1 MKLTLQASFKHG
13 KRLFLCH
20 GKASCYKDVTKGGST
35 MAITKLNTYQPLTE
49 LSAIAMANRL
59 NIFEEGSHLTCKEIG
74 DGNLNLVFHIV
85 ERDSGKGIIIK
96 QALPYA
102 KIVGESWPLTIDRA
116 RIEAGALHLQRS
128 FAGDLVPEVYYSDPA
143 LAITVMEDL
152 SSLTIARTGL
162 INGGDYPNLSEDIGT
177 FLANT
182 LYFTSDYAL
191 HPFKK
196 KEYVKEFSNP
206 ELCKITEDLVFTDP
220 FFNSETNQFEEELT
234 GDVQQLWDDFAVK
247 LEVAKL
253 KKSFLT
259 EGEALLHGDL
269 HTGSIFVDEH
279 QTKVID
285 PEFAFY
291 GPIGFD
297 IGQFI
302 ANLIFQVVSK
312 TNEKESILHHIKN
325 TWTVFSTTFSMHWKE
340 SGDAYTKVDGYLEY
354 VLEKS
359 FQDSIGFAGCE
370 CIRRTIG
377 LARVDDLESIGDKE
391 QRLKAKRSCL
401 NLGKILIVNRKK
413 IHSIEEL
420 LTIVRSHSE

>member
-1 MKLTLQASFKHG
+1 
-13 KRLFLCH
+13 
-20 GKASCYKDVTKGGST
+20 
-35 MAITKLNTYQPLTE
+35 MAITKLETYQALTE
-49 LSAIAMANRL
+49 QSAIDLASRL
-59 NIFEEGSHLTCKEIG
+59 ELFEKGSVLTCKEIG
-74 DGNLNLVFHIV
+74 DGNLNLVFHV
-85 ERDSGKGIIIK
+85 TDLESGKGIIMK

-102 KIVGESWPLTIDRA
+102 KVVGESWPLTLDRA
-116 RIEAGALHLQRS
+116 RIEAAVLKLQKS
-128 FAGDLVPEVYYSDPA
+128 FVGNLVPEVYYSDPA

-152 SSLTIARTGL
+152 SALTIVRSGL
-162 INGGDYPNLSEDIGT
+162 IKGEKYPHLSEDIGT
-177 FLANT
+177 FLGKT

-220 FFNSETNQFEEELT
+220 FFNSETNEFEEELT
-234 GDVQQLWDDFAVK
+234 QDVQKLWEDFTLK

-269 HTGSIFVDEH
+269 HTGSIFIGEH

-297 IGQFI
+297 IGQFM
-302 ANLIFQVVSK
+302 ANLLFQALSTPHGK
-312 TNEKESILHHIKN
+312 DNILYHIEN
-325 TWTVFSTTFSMHWKE
+325 TWTVFTSTFSKLWKE
-340 SGDAYTKVDGYLEY
+340 SDDAYTKVDGYLEY
-354 VLEKS
+354 VLQKS

-377 LARVDDLESIGDKE
+377 LAHVEDLESIEDKE
-391 QRLKAKRSCL
+391 QRVETKRACL
-401 NLGKILIVNRKK
+401 TLGKELIVKRKQ
-413 IHSIEEL
+413 IHTINEL
-420 LTIVRSHSE
+420 IALIQSH

>member
-1 MKLTLQASFKHG
+1 
-13 KRLFLCH
+13 
-20 GKASCYKDVTKGGST
+20 

-49 LSAIAMANRL
+49 QSAIVLAIRL
-59 NIFEEGSHLTCKEIG
+59 RIFEDGTLLTCKEIG
-74 DGNLNLVFHIV
+74 DGNLNLVFHVV
-85 ERDSGKGIIIK
+85 ESETGKGIIIK

-102 KIVGESWPLTIDRA
+102 KVVGESWPLTIERA
-116 RIEAGALHLQRS
+116 RIEAGALKLQRS
-128 FAGDLVPEVYYSDPA
+128 FVGDLVPEVYHSDPA

-152 SSLTIARTGL
+152 SALTIARAGL
-162 INGGDYPNLSEDIGT
+162 IKGEKYPQLSQDIGT

-220 FFNSETNQFEEELT
+220 FFNSETNEFEEELSQ
-234 GDVQQLWDDFAVK
+234 DVQKLWEDFTVK

-269 HTGSIFVDEH
+269 HTGSIFVDQN

-302 ANLIFQVVSK
+302 ANLIFQAVSK
-312 TNEKESILHHIKN
+312 PEEKDTILHHIQN
-325 TWTVFSTTFSMHWKE
+325 TWNVFSTTFSKHWME
-340 SGDAYTKVDGYLEY
+340 SRDAYTKVNGYLEY

-377 LARVDDLESIGDKE
+377 LAHVEDLESIADQE
-391 QRLKAKRSCL
+391 QRIKAKRICIA
-401 NLGKILIVNRKK
+401 LGKELIVKRKQ
-413 IHSIEEL
+413 IQSIEGL
-420 LTIVRSHSE
+420 ISLIQSHS

>member
-1 MKLTLQASFKHG
+1 
-13 KRLFLCH
+13 
-20 GKASCYKDVTKGGST
+20 

-49 LSAIAMANRL
+49 QSATALAIGLR
-59 NIFEEGSHLTCKEIG
+59 IFEDGTLLTCEEIG
-74 DGNLNLVFHIV
+74 DGNLNLVFRV
-85 ERDSGKGIIIK
+85 LERETGKGIIIK

-102 KIVGESWPLTIDRA
+102 KVVGESWPLTIERA
-116 RIEAGALHLQRS
+116 RIEASALKLQRS
-128 FAGDLVPEVYYSDPA
+128 IVGDLVPEVYYSDPT

-152 SSLTIARTGL
+152 SALTIARAGL
-162 INGGDYPNLSEDIGT
+162 IKGEKYPRLSHDIGT

-220 FFNSETNQFEEELT
+220 FFNSETNEFEEELSR
-234 GDVQQLWDDFAVK
+234 DVQHLWDDFTLK

-269 HTGSIFVDEH
+269 HTGSIFVDQN

-302 ANLIFQVVSK
+302 ANLIFQAVSK
-312 TNEKESILHHIKN
+312 SDEEETILYHIEN
-325 TWTVFSTTFSMHWKE
+325 TWNVFSTAFSRHWKE
-340 SGDAYTKVDGYLEY
+340 SGDAYTKVNGYLEY

-377 LARVDDLESIGDKE
+377 LAHVEDLDAIPDKE
-391 QRLKAKRSCL
+391 RRLQAKRTCL
-401 NLGKILIVNRKK
+401 TLGKELIIKRKQ

-420 LTIVRSHSE
+420 LSVIKSHSE

>member
-1 MKLTLQASFKHG
+1 
-13 KRLFLCH
+13 
-20 GKASCYKDVTKGGST
+20 

-49 LSAIAMANRL
+49 QSAIVLAIRL
-59 NIFEEGSHLTCKEIG
+59 RIFEDGTLLTCKEIG
-74 DGNLNLVFHIV
+74 DGNLNLVFHVV
-85 ERDSGKGIIIK
+85 ESETGKGIIIK

-102 KIVGESWPLTIDRA
+102 KVVGESWPLTIERA
-116 RIEAGALHLQRS
+116 RIEAGALKLQRS
-128 FAGDLVPEVYYSDPA
+128 FVGDLVPEVYYSDPA

-152 SSLTIARTGL
+152 SALTIARAGL
-162 INGGDYPNLSEDIGT
+162 IKGEKYPQLSQDIGT

-220 FFNSETNQFEEELT
+220 FFNSETNEFEEELSQ
-234 GDVQQLWDDFAVK
+234 DVQKLWEDFTVK

-269 HTGSIFVDEH
+269 HTGSIFVDQN

-302 ANLIFQVVSK
+302 ANLIFQAVSK
-312 TNEKESILHHIKN
+312 PEEKDTILHHIQN
-325 TWTVFSTTFSMHWKE
+325 TWNVFSTTFSKHWME
-340 SGDAYTKVDGYLEY
+340 SRDAYTKVNGYLEY

-377 LARVDDLESIGDKE
+377 LAHVEDLESIADQE
-391 QRLKAKRSCL
+391 QRIKAKRTCIA
-401 NLGKILIVNRKK
+401 LGKELIVKRKQ
-413 IHSIEEL
+413 IQSIEGL
-420 LTIVRSHSE
+420 ISLIQSHS

>member
-1 MKLTLQASFKHG
+1 
-13 KRLFLCH
+13 
-20 GKASCYKDVTKGGST
+20 
-35 MAITKLNTYQPLTE
+35 MAITKLNAYQPLTE
-49 LSAIAMANRL
+49 QSATALAIGLR
-59 NIFEEGSHLTCKEIG
+59 IFADGTLLTCEEIG
-74 DGNLNLVFHIV
+74 DGNLNLVFRV
-85 ERDSGKGIIIK
+85 LERETGKGIIIK

-102 KIVGESWPLTIDRA
+102 KVVGESWPLTIERA
-116 RIEAGALHLQRS
+116 RIEASALKLQRS
-128 FAGDLVPEVYYSDPA
+128 FVGDLVPEVYYSDPT

-152 SSLTIARTGL
+152 SALTIVRAGL
-162 INGGDYPNLSEDIGT
+162 IKGEKYPRLSHDVGT

-220 FFNSETNQFEEELT
+220 FFNSETNDFEEDLSR
-234 GDVQQLWDDFAVK
+234 DVQHLWDDFTLK

-269 HTGSIFVDEH
+269 HTGSIFVDQN

-302 ANLIFQVVSK
+302 ANLIFQAVSK
-312 TNEKESILHHIKN
+312 PDEGETILYHIEN
-325 TWTVFSTTFSMHWKE
+325 TWNVFSTAFSRHWKE
-340 SGDAYTKVDGYLEY
+340 SGDAYTKVNGYLEY

-377 LARVDDLESIGDKE
+377 LAHVEDLDAIPDKE
-391 QRLKAKRSCL
+391 RRLQAKRICL
-401 NLGKILIVNRKK
+401 TLGKELIIKRKQ

-420 LTIVRSHSE
+420 LSVIKSHSE

>member
-1 MKLTLQASFKHG
+1 
-13 KRLFLCH
+13 
-20 GKASCYKDVTKGGST
+20 
-35 MAITKLNTYQPLTE
+35 MALTKLNSYQPLTE
-49 LSAIAMANRL
+49 QSAISLAIRL
-59 NIFEEGSHLTCKEIG
+59 RIFEDGSLLTCEEIG
-74 DGNLNLVFHIV
+74 DGNLNLVFHVV
-85 ERDSGKGIIIK
+85 EPDSGKGIIIK

-102 KIVGESWPLTIDRA
+102 KVVGESWPLTIERA
-116 RIEAGALHLQRS
+116 RIEANALNLQRS
-128 FAGDLVPEVYYSDPA
+128 FVGDLVPEVYYSDPT

-152 SSLTIARTGL
+152 SRLTIVRAGL
-162 INGGDYPNLSEDIGT
+162 IKGEKYPQLSDDIGT

-220 FFNSETNQFEEELT
+220 FFNSETNEFEEELS
-234 GDVQQLWDDFAVK
+234 GDVQQLWDDFTVK

-253 KKSFLT
+253 KKIFLT

-269 HTGSIFVDEH
+269 HTGSIFVDDH

-312 TNEKESILHHIKN
+312 PDEKETILYHIEN
-325 TWTVFSTTFSMHWKE
+325 TWNVFSSTFSKHWKE
-340 SGDAYTKVDGYLEY
+340 SGDAYTKVNGYLEY

-359 FQDSIGFAGCE
+359 LQDSIGFAGCE

-377 LARVDDLESIGDKE
+377 LAHVDDLESIGDKDI
-391 QRLKAKRSCL
+391 RINAKRACL
-401 NLGKILIVNRKK
+401 NLGKELIIKRKQIL
-413 IHSIEEL
+413 SIEEF
-420 LTIVRSHSE
+420 LTLIQSHSE

>member
-1 MKLTLQASFKHG
+1 M
-13 KRLFLCH
+13 
-20 GKASCYKDVTKGGST
+20 
-35 MAITKLNTYQPLTE
+35 MAITKLNAYQPLTE
-49 LSAIAMANRL
+49 QAAIALAIGLR
-59 NIFEEGSHLTCKEIG
+59 IFEDGTLLTCEEIG
-74 DGNLNLVFHIV
+74 DGNLNLVFRV
-85 ERDSGKGIIIK
+85 LEQETGKGIIIK

-102 KIVGESWPLTIDRA
+102 KVVGESWPLTIERA
-116 RIEAGALHLQRS
+116 RIEASALKLQQS
-128 FAGDLVPEVYYSDPA
+128 FVGDLVPEVYYSDPT

-152 SSLTIARTGL
+152 SALTIARAGL
-162 INGGDYPNLSEDIGT
+162 IKGEVYPRLSHDIGT

-220 FFNSETNQFEEELT
+220 FFNSETNDFEEELSQ
-234 GDVQQLWDDFAVK
+234 DVQHLWDDFTLK

-269 HTGSIFVDEH
+269 HTGSIFVDKN

-302 ANLIFQVVSK
+302 ANLIFLAISK
-312 TNEKESILHHIKN
+312 PEKKETILYHIEN
-325 TWTVFSTTFSMHWKE
+325 TWNVFSTAFSKHWKE
-340 SGDAYTKVDGYLEY
+340 SGDAYTKVNGYLEF

-377 LARVDDLESIGDKE
+377 LAHVEDLDGIPDKAR
-391 QRLKAKRSCL
+391 RLQAKRTCL
-401 NLGKILIVNRKK
+401 TLGKELIIKRKQ
-413 IHSIEEL
+413 IFSIEKL
-420 LTIVRSHSE
+420 LSILKSHSE

>member
-1 MKLTLQASFKHG
+1 
-13 KRLFLCH
+13 
-20 GKASCYKDVTKGGST
+20 
-35 MAITKLNTYQPLTE
+35 MAITRLNTYQPLTE
-49 LSAIAMANRL
+49 QAAIALAIRL
-59 NIFEEGSHLTCKEIG
+59 RIFEDGTLLTCEEIG
-74 DGNLNLVFHIV
+74 DGNLNLVFRV
-85 ERDSGKGIIIK
+85 LERETGKGIIIK

-102 KIVGESWPLTIDRA
+102 KVVGESWPLTIERA
-116 RIEAGALHLQRS
+116 RIEASALKLQQS
-128 FAGDLVPEVYYSDPA
+128 FVGDLVPEVYYSDPT

-152 SSLTIARTGL
+152 SALTIARAGL
-162 INGGDYPNLSEDIGT
+162 IKGENYPRLSHDIGT

-220 FFNSETNQFEEELT
+220 FFNSETNEFEEELSQ
-234 GDVQQLWDDFAVK
+234 DVQHLWADFTLK

-269 HTGSIFVDEH
+269 HTGSIFVDKN

-302 ANLIFQVVSK
+302 ANLIFQAVSK
-312 TNEKESILHHIKN
+312 PDEKETILYHIEN
-325 TWTVFSTTFSMHWKE
+325 TWNVFSTVFSKYWKE

-377 LARVDDLESIGDKE
+377 LAHVEDLESIAEKE
-391 QRLKAKRSCL
+391 QRILAKRTCIV
-401 NLGKILIVNRKK
+401 LGKELIVKRKQ

-420 LTIVRSHSE
+420 ISLIQSHS

>member
-1 MKLTLQASFKHG
+1 
-13 KRLFLCH
+13 
-20 GKASCYKDVTKGGST
+20 
-35 MAITKLNTYQPLTE
+35 MAITELNSYQPLTE
-49 LSAIAMANRL
+49 QSASQLAISLKIFADGSQLS
-59 NIFEEGSHLTCKEIG
+59 CQEIG
-74 DGNLNLVFHIV
+74 DGNLNLVFRVV
-85 ERDSGKGIIIK
+85 ERDTGKGIIIK

-102 KIVGESWPLTIDRA
+102 KVVGENWPLTIERA
-116 RIEAGALHLQRS
+116 RIEARALMLQRS
-128 FAGDLVPEVYYSDPA
+128 FVGDLVPEVFYSDPL

-152 SSLTIARTGL
+152 SHLTIARAGL
-162 INGGDYPNLSEDIGT
+162 IKGNVYPRLSKDIGT

-220 FFNSETNQFEEELT
+220 FFNSETNDFEEELLP
-234 GDVQQLWDDFAVK
+234 DVQQLWDDFNVK

-269 HTGSIFVDEH
+269 HTGSIFVDDQ

-297 IGQFI
+297 IGQFM
-302 ANLIFQVVSK
+302 ANLIFQVIS
-312 TNEKESILHHIKN
+312 NPDDKETILQHLKD
-325 TWTVFSTTFSMHWKE
+325 TWIIFSTTFSRHWKE
-340 SGDAYTKVDGYLEY
+340 SGDAYTKVQGYLEF

-377 LARVDDLESIGDKE
+377 LAHVDDLDGIEDKE
-391 QRLKAKRSCL
+391 RRLQAKRICL
-401 NLGKILIVNRKK
+401 NLGKQLIVNRKD
-413 IHSIEEL
+413 IHSIDDL
-420 LTIVRSHSE
+420 LTLIKAHS

>member
-1 MKLTLQASFKHG
+1 
-13 KRLFLCH
+13 
-20 GKASCYKDVTKGGST
+20 
-35 MAITKLNTYQPLTE
+35 MAITKLNAYQPLTE
-49 LSAIAMANRL
+49 QSAIVLAIRL
-59 NIFEEGSHLTCKEIG
+59 RIFEDGTLLTCKEIG
-74 DGNLNLVFHIV
+74 DGNLNLVFHVV
-85 ERDSGKGIIIK
+85 ESETGKGIIIK

-102 KIVGESWPLTIDRA
+102 KVVGESWPLTIERA
-116 RIEAGALHLQRS
+116 RIEAGALKLQQS
-128 FAGDLVPEVYYSDPA
+128 FVGDLVPEVYYSDPA

-152 SSLTIARTGL
+152 SALTIARTGL
-162 INGGDYPNLSEDIGT
+162 IKGEKYPQLSQDIGT

-182 LYFTSDYAL
+182 LYYTSDYAL

-220 FFNSETNQFEEELT
+220 FFNSETNEFEEELSE
-234 GDVQQLWDDFAVK
+234 DVQQLWDDFTLK

-269 HTGSIFVDEH
+269 HTGSIFVDQY

-302 ANLIFQVVSK
+302 ANLIFQVIS
-312 TNEKESILHHIKN
+312 NPEEKETILYHIQK
-325 TWTVFSTTFSMHWKE
+325 TWNVFSTTFSNHWKV
-340 SGDAYTKVDGYLEY
+340 SGDAYTKVNGYLEY

-377 LARVDDLESIGDKE
+377 LAHVEDLEIIADKE
-391 QRLKAKRSCL
+391 QRIQAKRACL
-401 NLGKILIVNRKK
+401 ALGKELIVKRKQ
-413 IHSIEEL
+413 IYSIEEL
-420 LTIVRSHSE
+420 ISLIQSHS

>member
-1 MKLTLQASFKHG
+1 
-13 KRLFLCH
+13 
-20 GKASCYKDVTKGGST
+20 

-49 LSAIAMANRL
+49 QSAIMLAIRL
-59 NIFEEGSHLTCKEIG
+59 RIFEDGTLLTCKEIG
-74 DGNLNLVFHIV
+74 DGNLNLVFHVV
-85 ERDSGKGIIIK
+85 ESETDKGIIIK

-102 KIVGESWPLTIDRA
+102 KVVGESWPLTIERA
-116 RIEAGALHLQRS
+116 RIEAGALKLQRS
-128 FAGDLVPEVYYSDPA
+128 FVGDLVPEVYYSDPA

-152 SSLTIARTGL
+152 SALTIARAGL
-162 INGGDYPNLSEDIGT
+162 IKGEKYPQLSQDIGT

-220 FFNSETNQFEEELT
+220 FFNSETNEFEEELSQ
-234 GDVQQLWDDFAVK
+234 DVQKLWEDFTVK

-269 HTGSIFVDEH
+269 HTGSIFVDQN

-312 TNEKESILHHIKN
+312 PEEKDTILYHIQN
-325 TWTVFSTTFSMHWKE
+325 TWNVFSTTFSKHWKE
-340 SGDAYTKVDGYLEY
+340 SGDAYTKVNGYLEY

-377 LARVDDLESIGDKE
+377 LAHVEDLESIADKE
-391 QRLKAKRSCL
+391 QRIKAKRTCIA
-401 NLGKILIVNRKK
+401 LGKELIVKRKQ
-413 IHSIEEL
+413 IHSIEGL
-420 LTIVRSHSE
+420 ISLIQSHS

>member
-1 MKLTLQASFKHG
+1 
-13 KRLFLCH
+13 
-20 GKASCYKDVTKGGST
+20 
-35 MAITKLNTYQPLTE
+35 MALTKLNTYQPLTE
-49 LSAIAMANRL
+49 LSAIALAKRL
-59 NIFEEGSHLTCKEIG
+59 RIFDDASQLTCEEIG
-74 DGNLNLVFHIV
+74 DGNLNLVFHVV
-85 ERDSGKGIIIK
+85 ERITDKGIIIK

-102 KIVGESWPLTIDRA
+102 KVVGESWPLTIERA
-116 RIEAGALHLQRS
+116 RIEASALNLQRS
-128 FAGDLVPEVYYSDPA
+128 FVGDLVPEVYYSDPA

-152 SSLTIARTGL
+152 SKLTIARTGL
-162 INGGDYPNLSEDIGT
+162 IQGSNYPKLSEDIGT
-177 FLANT
+177 FLGNT

-220 FFNSETNQFEEELT
+220 FFNSETNDYEEELT
-234 GDVQQLWDDFAVK
+234 EDVQHLWDDFKVK

-269 HTGSIFVDEH
+269 HTGSIFVDAH

-302 ANLIFQVVSK
+302 ANLIFQVVS
-312 TNEKESILHHIKN
+312 NPDEKETILDTIKN
-325 TWTVFSTTFSMHWKE
+325 TWYVFSSTFAGHWKE

-359 FQDSIGFAGCE
+359 FRDSIGFAGCE

-377 LARVDDLESIGDKE
+377 LAHVDDLESISCKE
-391 QRLKAKRSCL
+391 RRLKAKRACL
-401 NLGKILIVNRKK
+401 NIGKRLIVNRTD
-413 IHSIEEL
+413 IQSIEEL
-420 LTIVRSHSE
+420 LTIVRSHSK

>member
-1 MKLTLQASFKHG
+1 
-13 KRLFLCH
+13 
-20 GKASCYKDVTKGGST
+20 

-49 LSAIAMANRL
+49 QSATALAIGLR
-59 NIFEEGSHLTCKEIG
+59 IFEDGTLLTCEEIG
-74 DGNLNLVFHIV
+74 DGNLNLVFRV
-85 ERDSGKGIIIK
+85 LERETGKGIIIK

-102 KIVGESWPLTIDRA
+102 KVVGESWPLTIERA
-116 RIEAGALHLQRS
+116 RIEASALKLQRS
-128 FAGDLVPEVYYSDPA
+128 IVGDLVPEVYYSDPT

-152 SSLTIARTGL
+152 SALTIARAGL
-162 INGGDYPNLSEDIGT
+162 IKGEKYPRLSHDIGT

-220 FFNSETNQFEEELT
+220 FFNSETNEFEEELSR
-234 GDVQQLWDDFAVK
+234 DVQHLWDDFTLK

-269 HTGSIFVDEH
+269 HTGSIFVDQN

-302 ANLIFQVVSK
+302 ANLIFQAVSK
-312 TNEKESILHHIKN
+312 SDEEETILYHIEN
-325 TWTVFSTTFSMHWKE
+325 TWNVFSTAFSRHWKE
-340 SGDAYTKVDGYLEY
+340 SGDAYTKVNGYLEY

-377 LARVDDLESIGDKE
+377 LAHVEDLDAIPDKE
-391 QRLKAKRSCL
+391 RRLQAKRNCL
-401 NLGKILIVNRKK
+401 TLGKELIIKRKQ

-420 LTIVRSHSE
+420 LSVIKSHSE

>member
-1 MKLTLQASFKHG
+1 
-13 KRLFLCH
+13 
-20 GKASCYKDVTKGGST
+20 

-49 LSAIAMANRL
+49 QSAIAMAVNVG
-59 NIFEEGSHLTCKEIG
+59 IFEEGSHLICEEIG
-74 DGNLNLVFHIV
+74 DGNLNLVFHVV
-85 ERDSGKGIIIK
+85 ERDTGKGIIIK

-102 KIVGESWPLTIDRA
+102 KVVGESWPLTIERA

-128 FAGDLVPEVYYSDPA
+128 LVGDLVPEVYHSDPS
-143 LAITVMEDL
+143 LAVTVMEDL
-152 SSLTIARTGL
+152 SNLTIARAGL
-162 INGGDYPNLSEDIGT
+162 INGNKYPKLSEDIGT

-220 FFNSETNQFEEELT
+220 FFNSETNEFEEELS
-234 GDVQQLWDDFAVK
+234 GDVQQLWDDFTVK

-269 HTGSIFVDEH
+269 HTGSIFVDDEH
-279 QTKVID
+279 TKVID

-302 ANLIFQVVSK
+302 ANLIFQVIA
-312 TNEKESILHHIKN
+312 NPGEKETILHHIEN
-325 TWTVFSTTFSMHWKE
+325 TWNVFSATFSRHWKE
-340 SGDAYTKVDGYLEY
+340 SGDAYTKVNGYLEY

-377 LARVDDLESIGDKE
+377 LAHVEDLESIEDNE
-391 QRLKAKRSCL
+391 QRLKAKRACL
-401 NLGKILIVNRKK
+401 NLGKKLIVNRKH
-413 IHSIEEL
+413 ILTIEEL
-420 LTIVRSHSE
+420 LTLVRSHSE

>member
-1 MKLTLQASFKHG
+1 
-13 KRLFLCH
+13 
-20 GKASCYKDVTKGGST
+20 
-35 MAITKLNTYQPLTE
+35 MALTKLNMYQPLTE
-49 LSAIAMANRL
+49 QSAIEMAIRL
-59 NIFEEGSHLTCKEIG
+59 RIFKEGSPLTCEEIG
-74 DGNLNLVFHIV
+74 DGNLNLVFHVV
-85 ERDSGKGIIIK
+85 EQDSDKGIIIK

-102 KIVGESWPLTIDRA
+102 KVVGESWPLTIERA
-116 RIEAGALHLQRS
+116 RIEASALNLQRS
-128 FAGDLVPEVYYSDPA
+128 FVGDLVPKVYYSDPT

-152 SSLTIARTGL
+152 SKLTIARTGL
-162 INGGDYPNLSEDIGT
+162 IKGEKYPRLSDDIGT

-220 FFNSETNQFEEELT
+220 FFNSETNEFEKELST
-234 GDVQQLWDDFAVK
+234 DVQQLWDDFTVK

-269 HTGSIFVDEH
+269 HTGSIFVDAY

-302 ANLIFQVVSK
+302 ANLIFQVVS
-312 TNEKESILHHIKN
+312 NPDEKESILHHIEN
-325 TWTVFSTTFSMHWKE
+325 TWTVFSTTFSRHWKE
-340 SGDAYTKVDGYLEY
+340 SGDAYTKVNGYLEY

-377 LARVDDLESIGDKE
+377 LAHVDDLESIVDKE
-391 QRLKAKRSCL
+391 QRLKAKRICL
-401 NLGKILIVNRKK
+401 NLGKKLIISRKQF
-413 IHSIEEL
+413 HSIEEL
-420 LTIVRSHSE
+420 LTLIRSHSE

>member
-1 MKLTLQASFKHG
+1 
-13 KRLFLCH
+13 
-20 GKASCYKDVTKGGST
+20 
-35 MAITKLNTYQPLTE
+35 MAITKLNAYQPLTE
-49 LSAIAMANRL
+49 QSAIVLAIRL
-59 NIFEEGSHLTCKEIG
+59 RIFEDGTLLTCKEIG
-74 DGNLNLVFHIV
+74 DGNLNLVFHVV
-85 ERDSGKGIIIK
+85 ESETGKGIIIK

-102 KIVGESWPLTIDRA
+102 KVVGESWPLTIERA
-116 RIEAGALHLQRS
+116 RIEAGALKLQQS
-128 FAGDLVPEVYYSDPA
+128 FVGDLVPEVYYSDPA

-152 SSLTIARTGL
+152 SALTIARTGL
-162 INGGDYPNLSEDIGT
+162 IKGEKYPQLSQDIGT

-220 FFNSETNQFEEELT
+220 FFNSETNEFEEELSE
-234 GDVQQLWDDFAVK
+234 DVQRLWADFTLK

-269 HTGSIFVDEH
+269 HTGSIFVDQT

-302 ANLIFQVVSK
+302 ANLIFQAVS
-312 TNEKESILHHIKN
+312 NPEEKETILYHIQN
-325 TWTVFSTTFSMHWKE
+325 TWNVFSTTFSNHWKV
-340 SGDAYTKVDGYLEY
+340 SGDAYTKVNGYLEY

-377 LARVDDLESIGDKE
+377 LAHVEDLEIIADKE
-391 QRLKAKRSCL
+391 QRIQAKRACL
-401 NLGKILIVNRKK
+401 ALGKELIVKRKQ
-413 IHSIEEL
+413 IYSIEEL
-420 LTIVRSHSE
+420 ISLIQSYS

>member
-1 MKLTLQASFKHG
+1 
-13 KRLFLCH
+13 
-20 GKASCYKDVTKGGST
+20 
-35 MAITKLNTYQPLTE
+35 MAITKLDTYQPLTE
-49 LSAIAMANRL
+49 QSAIAMAVHL
-59 NIFEEGSHLTCKEIG
+59 GIFEDGSLLTCEEIG
-74 DGNLNLVFHIV
+74 DGNLNLVFHVV
-85 ERDSGKGIIIK
+85 ERDTGKGIIIK

-102 KIVGESWPLTIDRA
+102 KVVGESWPLTIERA

-128 FAGDLVPEVYYSDPA
+128 FVGDLVPEVYHSDPS
-143 LAITVMEDL
+143 LAVTVMEDL
-152 SSLTIARTGL
+152 SNLTIARAGL
-162 INGGDYPNLSEDIGT
+162 INGNKYPRLSDDIGT

-220 FFNSETNQFEEELT
+220 FFNSETNEFEEELS
-234 GDVQQLWDDFAVK
+234 GDVQQLWEDFNVK

-269 HTGSIFVDEH
+269 HTGSIFVDEKH
-279 QTKVID
+279 TKVID

-302 ANLIFQVVSK
+302 ANLIFQVISK
-312 TNEKESILHHIKN
+312 PHDKESILHHIEN
-325 TWTVFSTTFSMHWKE
+325 TWIVFSTTFSRHWKE
-340 SGDAYTKVDGYLEY
+340 SGDAYTKVNGYLEY

-377 LARVDDLESIGDKE
+377 LAHVDDLESIEDKD
-391 QRLKAKRSCL
+391 QRLKAKRACL
-401 NLGKILIVNRKK
+401 NLGKKLIVNRKH

-420 LTIVRSHSE
+420 LNLVRSYSE